1 MIIEHRAVALL
12 RVFLVVL
19 FGVLVLFQV
28 MSLPG
33 QFAYMAQQD
42 PEHAYL
48 RWPAT
53 AVTVFWVLCIQVVI
67 VCTWKLLTLVKNDR
81 IFSEASLVWVNAIVW
96 VIIAAWVVLVSV
108 FLYVGFNAD
117 DPGLPLLLFWMVVG
131 VSVLG
136 LLMVVMRALLWQA
149 TRVGGDGGAG
159 RGWRAGG
166 GAAGGGRGAR
176 GGGGG

>member
-67 VCTWKLLTLVKNDR
+67 VSTWKLLTLVKNDR
-81 IFSEASLVWVNAIVW
+81 IFSEASLVWVRVIVW
-96 VIIAAWVVLVSV
+96 AIIAAWVVLVSV
-108 FLYVGFNAD
+108 LLYVGFNAD
-117 DPGLPLLLFWMVVG
+117 DPGLPLLLFLMVVG

-136 LLMVVMRALLWQA
+136 LLMVVMRALLRQA
-149 TRVGGDGGAG
+149 TTLRTDMEAVI
-159 RGWRAGG
+159 
-166 GAAGGGRGAR
+166 
-176 GGGGG
+176 

>member
-1 MIIEHRAVALL
+1 M
-12 RVFLVVL
+12 

-48 RWPAT
+48 RWPLT

-81 IFSEASLVWVNAIVW
+81 IFSDGSLVWVNAIVW
-96 VIIAAWVVLVSV
+96 AIAAAWVVLLGVL
-108 FLYVGFNAD
+108 LYFGITAD
-117 DPGLPLLLFWMVVG
+117 DPGLPLLLFLMSIG
-131 VSVLG
+131 VTVLG
-136 LLMVVMRALLWQA
+136 LLMVVMRALLRQA
-149 TRVGGDGGAG
+149 TTLRTDMEAVI
-159 RGWRAGG
+159 
-166 GAAGGGRGAR
+166 
-176 GGGGG
+176 

>member
-1 MIIEHRAVALL
+1 MSESRCVNKERLALAGL
-12 RVFLVVL
+12 RIFLLVL

-67 VCTWKLLTLVKNDR
+67 VCTWKLLTLVKADR
-81 IFSEASLVWVNAIVW
+81 IFSDAAFVWVNGILWAIA
-96 VIIAAWVVLVSV
+96 AAWVVLVAV
-108 FLYVGFNAD
+108 FLYVGFNAG
-117 DPGLPLLLFWMVVG
+117 DPGLPLLLFLMVVG
-131 VSVLG
+131 VTVLG
-136 LLMVVMRALLWQA
+136 LLMIVMRALLRQA
-149 TRVGGDGGAG
+149 TSLRTDMEAVI
-159 RGWRAGG
+159 
-166 GAAGGGRGAR
+166 
-176 GGGGG
+176 